1 MLSPFA
7 TAAIDGVHPTATV
20 VSRRECRAVP
30 AGAAPGASRSWLAMD
45 TTRRLTEILGR
56 PVVDRS
62 GTRLGRVT
70 DLLVDH
76 AERYPRVTAVSID
89 RRRTVTVEPWSSV
102 VRLER
107 ELVLEPS
114 GEPAA
119 GDLHLARDLLDAQ
132 VVDIAGQR
140 LARVG
145 EIELVQRGS
154 ELLAVAVD
162 VGLAPVVR
170 RLGLR
175 RLSRR
180 LHDETIGWEGLHF
193 ATGRGHH
200 VQLASPAAAV
210 HRLEPHE
217 LMAVVSRLPPERE
230 AEVLAAV
237 PADRAERARRIQR
250 RPRRRRFRVMRA
262 RKRAPS

>member
-7 TAAIDGVHPTATV
+7 TAAIDGLHPTATV
-20 VSRRECRAVP
+20 VPRRECRAVP
-30 AGAAPGASRSWLAMD
+30 AGAAPGASRSWPGMD
-45 TTRRLTEILGR
+45 TTLRLTDILGR
-56 PVVDRS
+56 SVVDRS
-62 GTRLGRVT
+62 GMRLGRVT

-76 AERYPRVTAVSID
+76 AERYPRVTAIAIG
-89 RRRTVTVEPWSSV
+89 RRRAVTIEPWSSV

-107 ELVLEPS
+107 ELVIERT
-114 GEPAA
+114 GAPAG

-132 VVDIAGQR
+132 VVDIAGRR

-145 EIELVQRGS
+145 EIELVQGGS
-154 ELLAVAVD
+154 ELFAVAVD

-180 LHDETIGWEGLHF
+180 LHDETIGWDGLHF
-193 ATGRGHH
+193 ATGRGHR
-200 VQLASPAAAV
+200 VQLASPASAV
-210 HRLEPHE
+210 HRLEPAE
-217 LMAVVSRLPPERE
+217 LMAVVSRLPPEHG
-230 AEVLAAV
+230 AEVLAAM
-237 PADRAERARRIQR
+237 PADRAERARQIQR
-250 RPRRRRFRVMRA
+250 PARRRFRVMRA